1 MRSIVIIAAVLMS
14 LCIDGL
20 ADDKVEHGDWSS
32 QFMEGMG
39 EATTHENGMSVFGM
53 LCAENSC
60 RYYFANNT
68 ECQPRVTYPM
78 MVTTNEG
85 ALAIETVCEKV
96 ESANG
101 DVMLYW
107 FNESQT
113 MNQAFAKSPE
123 LSFAFPL
130 NNGKFKISSFSMNG
144 FTDAIERMISGLRE
158 KTGVRR
164 NDKNS

>member
-1 MRSIVIIAAVLMS
+1 MRSIAIIAAVLMS
-14 LCIDGL
+14 FCIDGL

-53 LCAENSC
+53 LCAENNC

-78 MVTTNEG
+78 MVTTKQG
-85 ALAIETVCEKV
+85 ALPIEALCEKV

-107 FNESQT
+107 FNENPK
-113 MNQAFAKSPE
+113 MNQAFATSTE
-123 LSFAFPL
+123 LSFSFPL
-130 NNGKFKISSFSMNG
+130 KNGKFKVSSFSMNG
-144 FTDAIERMISGLRE
+144 FTEAIERMINGVRE
-158 KTGVRR
+158 RASIRR

>member
-1 MRSIVIIAAVLMS
+1 MRNLMIFAIVCMS
-14 LCIDGL
+14 LCEDGL

-53 LCAENSC
+53 LCAEKSC

-68 ECQPRVTYPM
+68 ECQPRGTYPV
-78 MVTTNEG
+78 MVTTKEG

-107 FNESQT
+107 FNET
-113 MNQAFAKSPE
+113 PKMNQAFAKSPE
-123 LSFAFPL
+123 LSFSFPL

-144 FTDAIERMISGLRE
+144 FTEAIERMINGVRE
-158 KTGVRR
+158 RASIRR

>member
-1 MRSIVIIAAVLMS
+1 MRSIVIIAIVLMS
-14 LCIDGL
+14 LCLDGL

-68 ECQPRVTYPM
+68 ECQPRGNYPM
-78 MVTTNEG
+78 MVTTNAG
-85 ALAIETVCEKV
+85 VLSIDAVCEKV

-107 FNESQT
+107 FNETQA

-144 FTDAIERMISGLRE
+144 FTQAIERMISGVRE
-158 KTGVRR
+158 RSGVRR
-164 NDKNS
+164 NDRNS

>member
-1 MRSIVIIAAVLMS
+1 
-14 LCIDGL
+14 
-20 ADDKVEHGDWSS
+20 
-32 QFMEGMG
+32 
-39 EATTHENGMSVFGM
+39 
-53 LCAENSC
+53 
-60 RYYFANNT
+60 
-68 ECQPRVTYPM
+68 M

-130 NNGKFKISSFSMNG
+130 NNGKFKIINQYTSNQIWFK
-144 FTDAIERMISGLRE
+144 LY
-158 KTGVRR
+158 VV
-164 NDKNS
+164 

>member
-1 MRSIVIIAAVLMS
+1 MRSIAIIAAVLMS
-14 LCIDGL
+14 LCVDGL

-39 EATTHENGMSVFGM
+39 EATTHENGMSMFGM

-68 ECQPRVTYPM
+68 ECQPRGTYPM

-107 FNESQT
+107 FNETQA
-113 MNQAFAKSPE
+113 MNQAFAKTPE

-130 NNGKFKISSFSMNG
+130 NNGKFKVSSFSMHG
-144 FTDAIERMISGLRE
+144 FTQAIERMISGLRE
-158 KTGVRR
+158 RTGARR
-164 NDKNS
+164 NDRNS